1 MTNDFAVIKLNSRQ
15 FIVKQGT
22 VLKVD
27 VLPETPLFEVLLAE
41 VDGQIHIG
49 EPTLDA
55 IGVKI
60 QIVEDKKDKKI
71 EVRRFKSKSRY
82 RKNKGHRQPV
92 SMLKV
97 LEIGDKI
104 KNELF
109 REDVVSESPVKE
121 MKKKVAEVKA
131 EKVLSIDDLD
141 ITDKQKET
149 LKSAGYKTVAD
160 IKSANKEDLLNLK
173 GFGEKSVLKL
183 SELVS

>member
-27 VLPETPLFEVLLAE
+27 VLPDTPLFEVLLAE

-49 EPTLDA
+49 EPTLDF

-97 LEIGDKI
+97 LEIGDKV

-109 REDVVSESPVKE
+109 RENVISETPVKE
-121 MKKKVAEVKA
+121 TKKKVEVKA

-149 LKSAGYKTVAD
+149 LKSVGYKTASD
-160 IKSANKEDLLNLK
+160 IKSANKEDLMNLK
-173 GFGEKSVLKL
+173 GLGEKSVLKL
-183 SELVS
+183 LELVK